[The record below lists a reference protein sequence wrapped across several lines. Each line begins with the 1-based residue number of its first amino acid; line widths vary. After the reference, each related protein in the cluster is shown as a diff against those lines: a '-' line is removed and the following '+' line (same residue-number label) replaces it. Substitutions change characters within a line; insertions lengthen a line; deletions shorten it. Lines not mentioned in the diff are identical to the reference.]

1 MNKKILLYSLYFKCR
16 ESYVILKDFISFL
29 KKENIVDKY
38 IFNLKFRR
46 TNEDHLR
53 NLFDINELRWNNIYF
68 KTHLTIHKRKGGAFL
83 ISGAFHW
90 DDTREGFSFWRNMH
104 DKWYNMFN
112 EKYSK

>member
-68 KTHLTIHKRKGGAFL
+68 KNAFNHSQEKRWRFFNIK
-83 ISGAFHW
+83 
-90 DDTREGFSFWRNMH
+90 RFSLG
-104 DKWYNMFN
+104 
-112 EKYSK
+112 